1 MRGLSA
7 LSGSLQMTPSFEE
20 VVHLPEDV
28 KVLQRDQDRWDWWA
42 ESNCSSF
49 NKKKKKKPG
58 GPAVGPE
65 KVSEDGE
72 GSGAQV
78 LGGATEGP
86 GIV

>member
-1 MRGLSA
+1 MWRSFREIRIGGTDELSPIVVA
-7 LSGSLQMTPSFEE
+7 LT
-20 VVHLPEDV
+20 
-28 KVLQRDQDRWDWWA
+28 
-42 ESNCSSF
+42 
-49 NKKKKKKPG
+49 KKKKKPW